1 VVSVDIAFD
10 ADGVPIVYA
19 AAKSMIAG
27 CFAVAVRG
35 ARSDLPVSAYG
46 QRTVAGHPSVLSSMP
61 AVPGITGRI
70 AGSGQQEHAMT
81 SIGMVGLGRMG
92 GNMSRRIARSGLG
105 VVAWDRAAGAR
116 AGVSTEAG
124 IRVVETLE
132 ALVGALASPRAIWLM
147 LPQGAPT
154 EETIGH
160 LRPLLAKGDVLVD
173 GANAWYRDSMR
184 RATELS
190 AAGLQYVD
198 VGVSGGVWG
207 LVNGYGLMVG
217 GPVPAVARIEPFVR
231 ALAPAPDRGWIHCGP
246 SGAGHFAKMVHNGIE
261 YALMQ
266 AYAEGFALLEAK
278 GELNLD
284 VAKIAESWRHGTVIR
299 SWLLDLTA
307 EFLAEDSKLD
317 AIAPHVA
324 DSGEGR
330 WTAAESIELGVPTPV
345 MTLALMERFASQG
358 RADYANR
365 LLARMR
371 QAFGGHAVRSS

>member
-1 VVSVDIAFD
+1 
-10 ADGVPIVYA
+10 
-19 AAKSMIAG
+19 M
-27 CFAVAVRG
+27 
-35 ARSDLPVSAYG
+35 
-46 QRTVAGHPSVLSSMP
+46 Q
-61 AVPGITGRI
+61 
-70 AGSGQQEHAMT
+70 

-116 AGVSTEAG
+116 AGIANEPNVQ
-124 IRVVETLE
+124 VVETLE
-132 ALVGALASPRAIWLM
+132 AMVGTLPQPRAIWLM
-147 LPQGAPT
+147 LPAGAPT
-154 EETIGH
+154 EDTLDQ
-160 LRPLLAKGDVLVD
+160 LRPLLAQGDVIVD

-184 RATELS
+184 RATELG
-190 AAGLQYVD
+190 AAGLQHVD

-217 GPVPAVARIEPFVR
+217 GTVAAVSRIEPFLRV
-231 ALAPAPDRGWIHCGP
+231 LAPAPDRGWIHCGP
-246 SGAGHFAKMVHNGIE
+246 SGAGHYAKMVHNGIE

-266 AYAEGFALLEAK
+266 AYAEGLALLEAK
-278 GELNLD
+278 SELNLD

-307 EFLAEDSKLD
+307 EFLAEDSRLES
-317 AIAPHVA
+317 IAPHVA